1 MSGPF
6 SSTPVIPAPGA
17 AAAPASIT
25 CGPFWPDLDL
35 VALRAAIRVDQ
46 VVTEE
51 RLREVA
57 SNAVLDMMDELDVW
71 RLEQIASGFDALADV
86 PGRHKVDGRSDY
98 EIRWAKAVQSVI
110 AADLADRQLGQSARS
125 AGMDRV
131 EELASDVDV
140 HRRNVTFAVRDFLG
154 RPRVIAE
161 AI

>member
-1 MSGPF
+1 MTGPF
-6 SSTPVIPAPGA
+6 TPTTSIPAPNTT
-17 AAAPASIT
+17 AAPAVMA

-35 VALRAAIRVDQ
+35 GLLQKSIRVDQ
-46 VVTEE
+46 VVTAE

-57 SNAVLDMMDELDVW
+57 RSAVLDIMDELDTW
-71 RLEQIASGFDALADV
+71 RRDQVAAGFSTLADV
-86 PGRHKVDGRSDY
+86 PGRHQVDEQSDY
-98 EIRWAKAVQSVI
+98 QVRWMRAVQSVV

-131 EELASDVDV
+131 EELAADIDV
-140 HRRNVTFAVRDFLG
+140 HRRNVTYAVRDFLG

>member
-17 AAAPASIT
+17 AAAPASIN

-35 VALRAAIRVDQ
+35 VALRAGIRIDQ

-51 RLREVA
+51 RLRGVA
-57 SNAVLDMMDELDVW
+57 SNAVLDIMDELDAW
-71 RLEQIASGFDALADV
+71 RLEQVAAGFTSLKDV

-98 EIRWAKAVQSVI
+98 EIRWDKAVLSVV
-110 AADLADRQLGQSARS
+110 AADLADRQLGQSARAS
-125 AGMDRV
+125 GMDRV

-140 HRRNVTFAVRDFLG
+140 HRQNVTYAVRDFLG

>member
-6 SSTPVIPAPGA
+6 SSTPVIPAPGG

-35 VALRAAIRVDQ
+35 VALRSAIRIDQ

-57 SNAVLDMMDELDVW
+57 SNAVLDIMDELDAW
-71 RLEQIASGFDALADV
+71 RLEQIAGGFAKLEDV
-86 PGRHKVDGRSDY
+86 PGRHTVDERSDY

-110 AADLADRQLGQSARS
+110 AGDLGDRQLGQSARS

-140 HRRNVTFAVRDFLG
+140 HRRNVTYAVRDFLG

>member
-1 MSGPF
+1 M
-6 SSTPVIPAPGA
+6 A
-17 AAAPASIT
+17 

-35 VALRAAIRVDQ
+35 GLLQKSIRVDQ
-46 VVTEE
+46 VVTAE

-57 SNAVLDMMDELDVW
+57 RSAVLDIMDELDIW
-71 RLEQIASGFDALADV
+71 RRDQVAAGFSTLADV
-86 PGRHKVDGRSDY
+86 PGRHQVDEQSDY
-98 EIRWAKAVQSVI
+98 QVRWMRAVQSVV

-131 EELASDVDV
+131 EELAADIDV
-140 HRRNVTFAVRDFLG
+140 HRRNVTYAVRDFLG

>member
-1 MSGPF
+1 MTGPF
-6 SSTPVIPAPGA
+6 TPTTSIPAPNTT
-17 AAAPASIT
+17 AAPAVMA

-35 VALRAAIRVDQ
+35 GLLQKSIRVDQ
-46 VVTEE
+46 VVTAE

-57 SNAVLDMMDELDVW
+57 RSAVLDIMDELDIW
-71 RLEQIASGFDALADV
+71 RRDQVAAGFSTLADV
-86 PGRHKVDGRSDY
+86 PGRHQVDEQSDY
-98 EIRWAKAVQSVI
+98 QVRWMRAVQSVV

-131 EELASDVDV
+131 EELAADIDV
-140 HRRNVTFAVRDFLG
+140 HRRNVTYAVRDFLG

>member
-6 SSTPVIPAPGA
+6 SSTPLIPAPGGA
-17 AAAPASIT
+17 ATPASIA

-35 VALRAAIRVDQ
+35 VALTAAIRIDQ

-57 SNAVLDMMDELDVW
+57 SNAVLDIMDELDAW
-71 RLEQIASGFDALADV
+71 RLEKVAAGFASLADV
-86 PGRHKVDGRSDY
+86 PGRHEVDGRSDF
-98 EIRWAKAVQSVI
+98 EIRWARAVQSVV
-110 AADLADRQLGQSARS
+110 AADLADRQLGQSARA

-131 EELASDVDV
+131 EELASDVDI
-140 HRRNVTFAVRDFLG
+140 HRRNVTYAVRDFLG